1 MNLSSRI
8 MVQFSSDLSFQ
19 FNPHYTVLYMVYIFK
34 PFSSF
39 LWVHAALSAVGV
51 SSLDPRQIRRIGRLA
66 GVSLDYTGLVR
77 VATDKVDDT
86 TLQLPRE
93 CYHIN

>member
-1 MNLSSRI
+1 M
-8 MVQFSSDLSFQ
+8 
-19 FNPHYTVLYMVYIFK
+19 HG
-34 PFSSF
+34 
-39 LWVHAALSAVGV
+39 ALSVVGV

-86 TLQLPRE
+86 PEQLPRE